1 MDDYLI
7 KSKSKTNPD
16 YGCNP
21 YERPIEEHISKG
33 VINLDKPIE
42 EHISKGVIN
51 LDKPS
56 GPSSHEVDSW
66 VKRIL
71 HVNKT
76 GHGGTLDPK
85 VTGVLPIGIDSA
97 TRVSQLLLPA
107 GKEYVCL
114 MTMHKEMP
122 EDQIYEIFDQFTGK
136 IYQTPPVKSAVK
148 RELRVRTIYY
158 ATIYEIKGKDVLF
171 RIGCEAGTYIRTFC
185 HDIGEA
191 LGCGAHM
198 AELRRTRAGPFNERN
213 DDLVNLHDLT
223 DAYHFWVEDGD
234 ESYLRNAIK
243 PMEVAA
249 EHLPQIFIKDSAV
262 EAICQGAK
270 LAAGGISMLSK
281 GIKRRDLVAIK
292 SLKGELVASGIALA
306 STEEIMNADSGLV
319 VDTNKVF
326 MQPGVYPMAWK

>member
-21 YERPIEEHISKG
+21 YER
-33 VINLDKPIE
+33 PIE

-223 DAYHFWVEDGD
+223 DAYHF
-234 ESYLRNAIK
+234 
-243 PMEVAA
+243 
-249 EHLPQIFIKDSAV
+249 
-262 EAICQGAK
+262 
-270 LAAGGISMLSK
+270 
-281 GIKRRDLVAIK
+281 
-292 SLKGELVASGIALA
+292 
-306 STEEIMNADSGLV
+306 
-319 VDTNKVF
+319 
-326 MQPGVYPMAWK
+326 

>member
-16 YGCNP
+16 YGCDP
-21 YERPIEEHISKG
+21 YER
-33 VINLDKPIE
+33 PIE

-85 VTGVLPIGIDSA
+85 VTGVLPIGIDTA

-171 RIGCEAGTYIRTFC
+171 RVGCEAGTYIRTLC

-249 EHLPQIFIKDSAV
+249 DHLPQIFIKDSAV

-281 GIKRRDLVAIK
+281 GIKRGDLVAIK

-319 VDTNKVF
+319 VNTNKVF

>member
-16 YGCNP
+16 YGCDP
-21 YERPIEEHISKG
+21 YER
-33 VINLDKPIE
+33 PIE

-85 VTGVLPIGIDSA
+85 VTGVLPIGIDAA

-122 EDQIYEIFDQFTGK
+122 EDQVYEIFDQFTGK

-171 RIGCEAGTYIRTFC
+171 RVGCEAGTYIRTLC

-249 EHLPQIFIKDSAV
+249 DHLPQIFIKDSAV

-281 GIKRRDLVAIK
+281 GIKRGDLVAIK

-319 VDTNKVF
+319 VNTNKVF

>member
-16 YGCNP
+16 YGCDP
-21 YERPIEEHISKG
+21 YER
-33 VINLDKPIE
+33 PIE

-85 VTGVLPIGIDSA
+85 VTGVLPIGIDTA

-122 EDQIYEIFDQFTGK
+122 EDQVYEIFDQFTGK

-171 RIGCEAGTYIRTFC
+171 RVGCEAGTYIRTLC

-249 EHLPQIFIKDSAV
+249 DHLPQIFIKDSAV

-281 GIKRRDLVAIK
+281 GIKRGDLVAIK
-292 SLKGELVASGIALA
+292 SVKGELVASGIALA

-319 VDTNKVF
+319 VNTNKVF